1 MAGPDSGTKE
11 WSQPGDP
18 LTVSERADVLR
29 NWGEPVTKTGP
40 GWWGS
45 CCLHGALEAGPPEG
59 LPSRTEGGKAGWWAC
74 SHCSHTGPYLVSCFA
89 VAILKFFLK
98 KRLCTGPPRL
108 CSQSWGRGKQGG
120 VLYSR
125 IPSNKWRRA
134 DTARK
139 SPCCI
144 QNLIH
149 AEIVHWL

>member
-1 MAGPDSGTKE
+1 M
-11 WSQPGDP
+11 
-18 LTVSERADVLR
+18 
-29 NWGEPVTKTGP
+29 TKTGP

-144 QNLIH
+144 QDLIH
-149 AEIVHWL
+149 AEIVIGYESHGGKAGKNENILRVSESLHALQRGNGFSFH